1 MGRSGGKRS
10 NTRNSFSRA
19 FKKHGQEHSS
29 TYIKNF
35 KIGELVDI
43 SVNSSIQRG
52 LPYKFYHGKTGKIF
66 SITKFSA
73 GVKVEKKVGNKK
85 ILKRLNIRLEHLNKS
100 KTGVNFQE
108 KLKTRD
114 IMRRLVN
121 SRKSVLTNFKE
132 LGINKMQQHIISF
145 KEIVNINPEPYSII
159 V

>member
-73 GVKVEKKVGNKK
+73 GVNVEKKVGNKK

-100 KTGVNFQE
+100 KTGVNFRE

-121 SRKSVLTNFKE
+121 SRKGVLTNFKE

>member
-73 GVKVEKKVGNKK
+73 GVNVEKKVGNKK

-100 KTGVNFQE
+100 KTGVNFRE

-121 SRKSVLTNFKE
+121 PRKSVLTNFKE

>member
-1 MGRSGGKRS
+1 M
-10 NTRNSFSRA
+10 
-19 FKKHGQEHSS
+19 
-29 TYIKNF
+29 NF
-35 KIGELVDI
+35 
-43 SVNSSIQRG
+43 R
-52 LPYKFYHGKTGKIF
+52 
-66 SITKFSA
+66 
-73 GVKVEKKVGNKK
+73 
-85 ILKRLNIRLEHLNKS
+85 
-100 KTGVNFQE
+100 E

>member
-73 GVKVEKKVGNKK
+73 GVNVEKKVGNKK

-114 IMRRLVN
+114 IMRRFVN
-121 SRKSVLTNFKE
+121 SRKRVLTNFKE